1 MAAIVCRGLQTSHL
15 ESQIVESR
23 TLRLRL
29 PSPPKPLPHPQAIDL
44 SFTSCFWD
52 SNIKTDHQSQSQ
64 KQEQEQENKKIG
76 SWSFLEAISQQGTTS
91 KKEKEAIYLHPQQK
105 RSSMVLSPKSLE
117 LCTENLGNES
127 GTDSI
132 DDEMISSSASVG
144 GNLET
149 GEQQR
154 QVRQYSTANN
164 KNKKPKT
171 ANFPPPLTTMRG
183 SESLRVRPHRQDG
196 RLLIQLTRVPPIPSC
211 FQAQRSH
218 GRLRLSLLKI
228 QNPSF
233 DTQHKY
239 ENEPTANEEEEQEQ
253 TEDEYEYEEEKEEE
267 EEGGG
272 GGGEEDYFACEEK
285 RIIEMPRTC
294 KEGCEH
300 ENHHNNES
308 LLNLN
313 WSEPFWVATS

>member
-1 MAAIVCRGLQTSHL
+1 MAAIVCRGLQSHL

-29 PSPPKPLPHPQAIDL
+29 PSSTKPLPPPLPPQPIDF
-44 SFTSCFWD
+44 SFKSCFWD
-52 SNIKTDHQSQSQ
+52 SNVKTQYQNHQ
-64 KQEQEQENKKIG
+64 EEEENKKIG
-76 SWSFLEAISQQGTTS
+76 WSFLEAISQGTNKRATE
-91 KKEKEAIYLHPQQK
+91 KDEKEEAIYVHPQQK

-127 GTDSI
+127 GTDIGENGI
-132 DDEMISSSASVG
+132 DDVISSGSGG

-149 GEQQR
+149 GEQQ
-154 QVRQYSTANN
+154 QRQYEASRQCCTAM
-164 KNKKPKT
+164 KNKKAKT

-183 SESLRVRPHRQDG
+183 SESLLLRPHREDG
-196 RLLIQLTRVPPIPSC
+196 RLVIEVTKVPPTPSC

-228 QNPSF
+228 HNPSF
-233 DTQHKY
+233 DPQHKH
-239 ENEPTANEEEEQEQ
+239 ENEPTTNEEEE
-253 TEDEYEYEEEKEEE
+253 EEE
-267 EEGGG
+267 EETED
-272 GGGEEDYFACEEK
+272 EEEEEEEEEYFACEEK

-300 ENHHNNES
+300 ENHNNNES
-308 LLNLN
+308 LLMLTN

>member
-1 MAAIVCRGLQTSHL
+1 MAAIVCRGLQSSHL

-29 PSPPKPLPHPQAIDL
+29 PSSPKPLPHPPQPIDL
-44 SFTSCFWD
+44 SFKSCFWD
-52 SNIKTDHQSQSQ
+52 SNIKADQTQQ
-64 KQEQEQENKKIG
+64 KQEKEQEENKKNIG
-76 SWSFLEAISQQGTTS
+76 SWSFLEAISQGTTN
-91 KKEKEAIYLHPQQK
+91 KKEREAIYVHPQQK

-132 DDEMISSSASVG
+132 DEEMISSSASVG

-149 GEQQR
+149 GEQQQR
-154 QVRQYSTANN
+154 QVRQYSAAN
-164 KNKKPKT
+164 KNKKAKT

-183 SESLRVRPHRQDG
+183 SESVRVRPHRQDG
-196 RLLIQLTRVPPIPSC
+196 RLLIQLTRVPPTPSC

-228 QNPSF
+228 HNPSF
-233 DTQHKY
+233 DPQHKHD
-239 ENEPTANEEEEQEQ
+239 NEPATNEEEEPEQ
-253 TEDEYEYEEEKEEE
+253 TEDESEEEGEEEKQE
-267 EEGGG
+267 
-272 GGGEEDYFACEEK
+272 GEEDYFACEEK
-285 RIIEMPRTC
+285 RIEMPRTC

-308 LLNLN
+308 LLMLNN